1 MKKILLNRYITIFFI
16 YTVYFFFVKIKLII
30 LFYMYKYVMIIDD
43 VSKDYIYNGTVNF
56 QTKLASWIDT
66 SKIDIHDLSS
76 NPNAIEVLKNNL
88 GNVDFNLLQENPY
101 YIEIVKYVYNNNL
114 KYKKYIK
121 DSTIERHPDAVEF
134 LKMNPKIKND
144 SIFENPNPDAID
156 LISCAIIE
164 LIDWNILSNNEYIIK
179 KMEYLHDKSARFST
193 YSQSYIYDNERQII
207 KTLYSQINYVDL
219 INILQDKQIIKY
231 LEVYCDIFD
240 SLATNPNFIYVMIYL
255 YNNTKNIYLDSIL
268 KNPNFVEFYNNIDLD
283 Y

>member
-1 MKKILLNRYITIFFI
+1 
-16 YTVYFFFVKIKLII
+16 
-30 LFYMYKYVMIIDD
+30 MIIDD

-268 KNPNFVEFYNNIDLD
+268 KNPNFIINTDSNQY
-283 Y
+283 